1 MTVVNE
7 RRRIRYEGNGV
18 ATSFTCDFRVFG
30 EEDLAV
36 YLTVPGGAEKLLT
49 LGVDYTVSGAGG
61 TEGCEVGFPV
71 QGEPL
76 PPGHFLTIVRDLAYT
91 QEVDIQN
98 QCAWL
103 PEVVEGALYRLTMQG
118 QQLLELSDR
127 TLRYSPGSAGGP
139 VEVPSPSGPALLGF
153 NQNGE
158 MIAYGLGTVSADY
171 AGDIMSTNANKG
183 TGLVGW
189 EGRPGFTATDGLGK
203 VFASAGD
210 ASPGFLGDKLAA
222 GNGVTLQNEGGLL
235 TFSTA
240 VGLAAT
246 ASTQATVTVTATD
259 TDLITGVSLGEVPT
273 GAIYLL
279 SGQARLVKG
288 NDSGTTVVRVL
299 KESGTADVRFDG
311 KPADDPDV
319 IFAIDY
325 VEANLGQGFF
335 IFGMMQV
342 LAGGTL
348 SLKMNAMSAVSN
360 STLGGAG
367 QTTASVQLIRLI

>member
-1 MTVVNE
+1 M
-7 RRRIRYEGNGV
+7 
-18 ATSFTCDFRVFG
+18 
-30 EEDLAV
+30 
-36 YLTVPGGAEKLLT
+36 
-49 LGVDYTVSGAGG
+49 
-61 TEGCEVGFPV
+61 
-71 QGEPL
+71 
-76 PPGHFLTIVRDLAYT
+76 
-91 QEVDIQN
+91 
-98 QCAWL
+98 
-103 PEVVEGALYRLTMQG
+103 
-118 QQLLELSDR
+118 
-127 TLRYSPGSAGGP
+127 
-139 VEVPSPSGPALLGF
+139 
-153 NQNGE
+153 
-158 MIAYGLGTVSADY
+158 
-171 AGDIMSTNANKG
+171 
-183 TGLVGW
+183 
-189 EGRPGFTATDGLGK
+189 
-203 VFASAGD
+203 
-210 ASPGFLGDKLAA
+210 
-222 GNGVTLQNEGGLL
+222 TLQNEGGLL